1 MKVSYR
7 WVRDLAPGLE
17 LAPAEAAELLAA
29 RGAPVEEVT
38 DLGAG
43 LGDLVVGQVL
53 EVGPHPGAD
62 RLLLC
67 QVLGAEG
74 PVPVVCGA
82 PNVQAGV
89 YYPFAAV
96 GAAIPGGLRVGR
108 RKIRGVYSNGMLCSE
123 RELGLGEDHDGVMA
137 LSGEFIPGEPLV
149 AALGLDD
156 TRLDIEVTP
165 NRGDLLSHI
174 GIARELHPSGQS
186 SLRLPRF
193 AGDAGLD
200 GVLTARASDRCVSA
214 GVRVAIEDPQLCAR
228 YMAAVVRGVTV
239 GPSPR
244 WLADRLG
251 AAGARPI
258 CNVVDAT
265 NYVMLEI
272 GQPLHAFDLS
282 ALRGGSIAAGPA
294 RHGESIATL
303 DGEVRSLRE
312 GMLVIRDSERPV
324 AVGGVI
330 GGMDTQVSA
339 STVDILLECALFG
352 PAGVRATRKGL
363 GVSTDASYRFERGVD
378 PTITETAIRR
388 AAALVLAVAGGEID
402 GGIVDVNPSPWLA
415 PTVALRPS
423 RVGRVLGVGFVP
435 AEISELLAPLGYGVE
450 PGGADHLDVSV
461 PGHRSYDTLREV
473 DLIEEVARMRG
484 YETFPDELS
493 PFLPG
498 TVPDHPLF
506 RLEDAIRAALVAEGL
521 SEAQTPALAPPE
533 HGDVPLRNPM
543 TREESFLRRDR
554 LSGLLGHLERNL
566 ARGVRDVRLFEIGA
580 AFRAAA
586 GEGAAPRESAR
597 VTVAMTGRTAPL
609 HWSGI
614 AEAFDLF
621 DAARVLE
628 LIGHEAYDRVR
639 LLPAPIGSAPPAYL
653 PDRCLALV
661 VGEGDPVGWGGEID
675 PAALDLPR
683 WAGVVVG
690 AEVELPESPSLR
702 PAVAVREVPA
712 HPASERDFAFAFP
725 ADMPAGAVIDAARQA
740 AGELLEALEVFD
752 LYQGGDLPDGTRSLA
767 IRLRFR
773 SLERTLTEREV
784 REACRR
790 VLGRVKEETGVEPRG

>member
-29 RGAPVEEVT
+29 RGAPVEET
-38 DLGAG
+38 IDLDAG

-67 QVLGAEG
+67 RVLGPEG

-82 PNVQAGV
+82 PNVQAGA

-96 GAAIPGGLRVGR
+96 GAAIPGGFRIGR
-108 RKIRGVYSNGMLCSE
+108 RKIRGVYSEGMLCSE
-123 RELGLGEDHDGVMA
+123 RELGLGEYHEGVMA
-137 LSGEFIPGEPLV
+137 LSGEFTPGEPL
-149 AALGLDD
+149 ATALGLDD

-174 GIARELHPSGQS
+174 GIARELHPSGQG
-186 SLRLPRF
+186 SLRLPSF
-193 AGDAGLD
+193 PGDAGLD
-200 GVLTARASDRCVSA
+200 GVATARAGDSCESA
-214 GVRVAIEDPQLCAR
+214 GVRVAIEDPELCPR
-228 YMAAVVRGVTV
+228 YMAAVIRGVAV

-244 WLADRLG
+244 WLVERLR

-272 GQPLHAFDLS
+272 GQPLHAFDLL
-282 ALRGGSIAAGPA
+282 ALGGGSIAAGPA

-303 DGEVRSLRE
+303 DGEERSLRE

-324 AVGGVI
+324 AVGGVM
-330 GGMDTQVSA
+330 GGIDTQVSA

-352 PAGVRATRKGL
+352 PSSVRATRRRL
-363 GVSTDASYRFERGVD
+363 GISTDASYRFERGVD
-378 PTITETAIRR
+378 PTITETAVRR

-402 GGIVDVNPSPWLA
+402 GGIVDLNPSPWLA

-423 RVGRVLGVGFVP
+423 RVVRVLGVGFEP
-435 AEISELLAPLGYGVE
+435 AEISELLTPLGYRAEVGD
-450 PGGADHLDVSV
+450 ADRLDVLI

-484 YETFPDELS
+484 YDTFPDELS
-493 PFLPG
+493 RFQPG

-506 RLEDAIRAALVAEGL
+506 QLEEAIRAALVAEGL
-521 SEAQTPALAPPE
+521 SEAQTPALASPE

-586 GEGAAPRESAR
+586 AEGAAPGESAR
-597 VTVAMTGRTAPL
+597 VAFAMTGRTTPP
-609 HWSGI
+609 HWSGM

-628 LIGHEAYDRVR
+628 LIGREAYDGAR

-661 VGEGDPVGWGGEID
+661 AGDGDPVGWGGEVD
-675 PAALDLPR
+675 PAALALPR

-690 AEVELPESPSLR
+690 AEVKLPGSPSVR
-702 PAVAVREVPA
+702 PAVAARAVPA

-725 ADMPAGAVIDAARQA
+725 ADVPAGAVIDAARRA

-752 LYQGGDLPDGTRSLA
+752 LYEGSGLPEGTRSLA

-784 REACRR
+784 RDACRR
-790 VLGRVKEETGVEPRG
+790 VLGRVKEDTGVEPRG